1 MTNIKQYTPIYFLA
15 SLGAGGLTVS
25 FYMYLLFLIPHKGI
39 PLATFDHIYQTFNN
53 TSLFNK
59 TGIVLALLGILYFA
73 YKHIKL
79 LIWNIKEWNKFKKTE
94 DYKQTKGTLKEIS
107 FMAIPLTY
115 AMTINVMFVL
125 GAALVPGLW
134 NIIEYM
140 FPMALIA
147 FLAVGTYAFKI
158 FGEYFIPLVLNGNK
172 EWEENNSLVQLLS
185 VFAFAMIGVGFAAPG
200 AMSSIK
206 AINAI
211 GIFFSFIF
219 IGTSILLG
227 ILKFIL
233 SFHSIINNGLDE
245 KTAPSLWIGIP
256 IFTLVGI
263 ALVRDTFGLGH
274 HFSDDADLKAM
285 LFTLTGFI
293 FAVEILIGVFGYLI
307 MKKVN
312 YFETYI
318 HSDEKDPSTYAL
330 ICPGVAFFVF
340 GMFFI
345 HWGLV
350 FNGVF
355 ENYSIAHYV
364 LIAILA
370 IVQYKTVRT
379 VLKLNKKF
387 GL

>member
-1 MTNIKQYTPIYFLA
+1 MKKYTPILFLS

-25 FYMYLLFLIPHKGI
+25 FYVYLLFLIPHKGI
-39 PLATFDHIYQTFNN
+39 PLATFDHIFHTFNN
-53 TSLFNK
+53 TSVINK
-59 TGIVLALLGILYFA
+59 VGIVLALIGILYFA
-73 YKHIKL
+73 YKHISL
-79 LIWNIKEWNKFKKTE
+79 LIWNIKQWNNFKKTE
-94 DYKQTKGTLKEIS
+94 EYNQMKGTLKEIS

-140 FPMALIA
+140 FPIAILA
-147 FLAVGTYAFKI
+147 FLGVGIYAFKI
-158 FGEYFIPLVLNGNK
+158 FGEYFIPLILNGNK

-200 AMSSIK
+200 AMSHIK
-206 AINAI
+206 AVNAI
-211 GIFFSFIF
+211 GIFCSFIF
-219 IGTSILLG
+219 LGAAIILG
-227 ILKFIL
+227 ILKSIL
-233 SFHSIINNGLDE
+233 GFHTIIKNGLDE
-245 KTAPSLWIGIP
+245 KSAPSLWIGIP

-263 ALVRDTFGLGH
+263 ALVRDAFGLGH
-274 HFSDDADLKAM
+274 HFSADADLKAM
-285 LFTLTGFI
+285 LFTLTGFT
-293 FAVEILIGVFGYLI
+293 FAAEILMGAFGYIVL
-307 MKKVN
+307 KKVN
-312 YFETYI
+312 YFDKYI
-318 HSDEKDPSTYAL
+318 HSDEKDPATYAL

-355 ENYSIAHYV
+355 DNYSIAHYI
-364 LIAILA
+364 LIALLA
-370 IVQYKTVRT
+370 IVQYKTVKT